1 MDKDRL
7 LDAHR
12 AVNRLLGKLALG
24 MSRDKLNYE
33 VIELSEHL
41 FGKRQASILRLQ
53 PDTNTLH
60 LEFAPHLP
68 DFYNQ
73 AIEGVPIGPDIGSCG
88 AAAFLKQTVVVS
100 DIDHHVNWAA
110 FLKLTQRANLHS
122 CWSVPIIASD
132 GHVLGTF
139 AVYSTEPSTPHPYE
153 IEVLEMLAAL
163 YAIALEKFR
172 LEEQLHF
179 HASRDSLTHC
189 FNRRALLAEVDHK
202 VNGECGRNA
211 VVGCFFVD
219 IDEFKYINDRFGH
232 EAGDQVLILVA
243 EHLKQV
249 FRSCSVIGR
258 YGGDEFVGFSCF
270 ADDRAYQEFGIR
282 LEAELNQIC
291 HLEEYSVRASIGW
304 ACSLAS
310 ERAVL
315 EQLIQQADVAMY
327 QNKRAKRA

>member
-24 MSRDKLNYE
+24 MERDSLNHE
-33 VIELSEHL
+33 VIKLSEHL
-41 FGKRQASILRLQ
+41 FGKRQASILRLH

-100 DIDHHVNWAA
+100 DIDHHANWAA
-110 FLKLTQRANLHS
+110 FLELTKQAQLRA

-139 AVYSTEPSTPHPYE
+139 AIYSNTPSEPHPYE
-153 IEVLEMLAAL
+153 LEVLEMLAAL
-163 YAIALEKFR
+163 YAVALEKYR

-179 HASRDSLTHC
+179 HASRDPLTHC
-189 FNRRALLAEVDHK
+189 FNRRALLTEVDRKINHK
-202 VNGECGRNA
+202 CARSA

-232 EAGDQVLILVA
+232 ETGDQVLVLVA
-243 EHLKQV
+243 EHLKQA

-270 ADDRAYQEFGIR
+270 HDLDTYQNFTTR
-282 LEAELNQIC
+282 LVQELNQVC
-291 HLEEYSVRASIGW
+291 QLEEYKVKASIGAAW
-304 ACSLAS
+304 STMS

-315 EQLIQQADVAMY
+315 QELIQKADVAMY

>member
-24 MSRDKLNYE
+24 MERDSLNHE
-33 VIELSEHL
+33 VIKLSEHL
-41 FGKRQASILRLQ
+41 FGKRQASILRLH

-100 DIDHHVNWAA
+100 DIDHHANWAA
-110 FLKLTQRANLHS
+110 FLELTQQAQLCA

-139 AVYSTEPSTPHPYE
+139 AIYSNTPSEPHPYE
-153 IEVLEMLAAL
+153 LEVLEMLAAL
-163 YAIALEKFR
+163 YAVALEKYR

-179 HASRDSLTHC
+179 HASRDPLTHC
-189 FNRRALLAEVDHK
+189 FNRRALLTEVDRKINHK
-202 VNGECGRNA
+202 CARSA

-232 EAGDQVLILVA
+232 ETGDQVLVLVA
-243 EHLKQV
+243 EHLKQA

-270 ADDRAYQEFGIR
+270 HDLDTYQNFTTR
-282 LEAELNQIC
+282 LVQELNQVC
-291 HLEEYSVRASIGW
+291 QLEEYKVKASIGAAW
-304 ACSLAS
+304 STMS

-315 EQLIQQADVAMY
+315 QELIQKADVAMY